1 MDALQKGIGIFPV
14 ADHPKTDGAELENRL
29 STGRLGYVLR
39 LGGVRRD
46 TTGYQVDAPCYKKKE
61 GTLQSASH
69 LGIFIN
75 AIPQLVLV
83 KHDSLKLG
91 RSVGPTV
98 SCMINGCSCGLL
110 FIYREINSNMG
121 EKSAFSIHRGTSLY
135 LFSINKCI
143 DHSPYRD

>member
-1 MDALQKGIGIFPV
+1 MTLNLRPV
-14 ADHPKTDGAELENRL
+14 VNATSRICPKTWRSPARHYRL
-29 STGRLGYVLR
+29 STLLE
-39 LGGVRRD
+39 
-46 TTGYQVDAPCYKKKE
+46 KKE
-61 GTLQSASH
+61 GTLQRASH
-69 LGIFIN
+69 LDIPLN
-75 AIPQLVLV
+75 VIPQLVLI

>member
-1 MDALQKGIGIFPV
+1 MPAV
-14 ADHPKTDGAELENRL
+14 
-29 STGRLGYVLR
+29 RLGRCDVGTFALR
-39 LGGVRRD
+39 RVSVVPLKCPGLGGWE
-46 TTGYQVDAPCYKKKE
+46 KKE
-61 GTLQSASH
+61 GTLQRASH
-69 LGIFIN
+69 LDIPLN
-75 AIPQLVLV
+75 VIPQLVLI

-135 LFSINKCI
+135 LFSINKYI
-143 DHSPYRD
+143 DHSPYRN